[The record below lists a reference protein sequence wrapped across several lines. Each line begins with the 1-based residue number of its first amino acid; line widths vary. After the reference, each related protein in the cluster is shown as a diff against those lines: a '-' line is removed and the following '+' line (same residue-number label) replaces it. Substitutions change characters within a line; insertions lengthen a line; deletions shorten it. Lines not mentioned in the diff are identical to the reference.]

1 MAKVSRSVLKEIVKE
16 CLVEILSEGLHSSTE
31 NIQEAK
37 TKKQRRKVDRVAPE
51 VFEKRNR
58 MLREKTE
65 RRAPSVNVNA
75 ITDDPMMQ
83 EIFADTAATTLQSQ
97 PITESGTSRPDYVQR
112 IKLQRLFLR
121 MIQKTCSRVQE
132 SGQRLHFL
140 MEKIIN
146 CILICMAIGERYE
159 YSTLQQ
165 N

>member
-97 PITESGTSRPDYVQR
+97 PITESGASRPDYVPKDQAA
-112 IKLQRLFLR
+112 KVVFENDLEDLFEGAGNWAALAFSDG
-121 MIQKTCSRVQE
+121 K
-132 SGQRLHFL
+132 
-140 MEKIIN
+140 N
-146 CILICMAIGERYE
+146 
-159 YSTLQQ
+159 

>member
-31 NIQEAK
+31 YIQEAK
-37 TKKQRRKVDRVAPE
+37 TKKQWRKVDRVAPE

-65 RRAPSVNVNA
+65 RRTQSVNVNA

-83 EIFADTAATTLQSQ
+83 EIFADTAATTLQSH
-97 PITESGTSRPDYVQR
+97 PITESGTSRPDYVPKDQAA
-112 IKLQRLFLR
+112 KVVFENDLEDLFEGAGNWAALAFSDG
-121 MIQKTCSRVQE
+121 K
-132 SGQRLHFL
+132 
-140 MEKIIN
+140 N
-146 CILICMAIGERYE
+146 
-159 YSTLQQ
+159 

>member
-65 RRAPSVNVNA
+65 RRTPSVNVNA

-97 PITESGTSRPDYVQR
+97 PVTESGASRPDYVPKDQAA
-112 IKLQRLFLR
+112 KVVFENDLEDLFEGAGNWAALAFSDG
-121 MIQKTCSRVQE
+121 K
-132 SGQRLHFL
+132 
-140 MEKIIN
+140 N
-146 CILICMAIGERYE
+146 
-159 YSTLQQ
+159 

>member
-65 RRAPSVNVNA
+65 RRTPSVNVNA
-75 ITDDPMMQ
+75 ITGDPMMQ

-97 PITESGTSRPDYVQR
+97 PVTESGASRPDYVPKDQAA
-112 IKLQRLFLR
+112 KVVFENDLEDLFEGAGNWAALAFSDG
-121 MIQKTCSRVQE
+121 K
-132 SGQRLHFL
+132 
-140 MEKIIN
+140 N
-146 CILICMAIGERYE
+146 
-159 YSTLQQ
+159 

>member
-65 RRAPSVNVNA
+65 RRTQSVNVNA

-83 EIFADTAATTLQSQ
+83 EIFAATAATTLQSQ
-97 PITESGTSRPDYVQR
+97 PITESGTSRPDYVPKDQAA
-112 IKLQRLFLR
+112 KVVFENDLEDLFEGAGNWAALAFSDG
-121 MIQKTCSRVQE
+121 K
-132 SGQRLHFL
+132 
-140 MEKIIN
+140 N
-146 CILICMAIGERYE
+146 
-159 YSTLQQ
+159 